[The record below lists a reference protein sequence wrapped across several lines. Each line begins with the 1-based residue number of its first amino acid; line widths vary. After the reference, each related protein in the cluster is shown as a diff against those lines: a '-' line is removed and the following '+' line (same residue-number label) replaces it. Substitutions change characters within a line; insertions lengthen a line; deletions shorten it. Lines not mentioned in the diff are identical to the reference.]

1 MHNIKQCF
9 FSLVNLISNILNM
22 LWIHINVKLMSAL
35 NFKRQKKIKM
45 TITSIYL
52 YKATYS
58 YITRFYQSSIFPSKG
73 TFYQENDSDHVV
85 YIYQFLLM
93 SFSAHVVAFIY
104 RAHLWII
111 IASRRFPGNHVRRHI
126 NRNFL
131 QQDFEL
137 IVT

>member
-35 NFKRQKKIKM
+35 NFKRQKNKNDYYIH
-45 TITSIYL
+45 IFV
-52 YKATYS
+52 YS
-58 YITRFYQSSIFPSKG
+58 YITRFYQSSIFLSKG
-73 TFYQENDSDHVV
+73 TFHQENDSDHVV

-93 SFSAHVVAFIY
+93 SFSAHVIAFIY